1 MSHWTITTNG
11 TSSYYSLF
19 SKSLLLQIKKFSSN
33 LFPVTITVVLIN
45 KPVILPRSTAK
56 SSCRLRMRTIP
67 KCSQPSRSI
76 LSASA
81 LTVTTLKKLVLL
93 LRSNRRWSR
102 TARCWVW
109 KGVPGLFSCSSHWR
123 NSFWGRFPKPDQFPC
138 WITHSVPWVA

>member
-1 MSHWTITTNG
+1 MSHYTITING
-11 TSSYYSLF
+11 TSSYSLF
-19 SKSLLLQIKKFSSN
+19 SKNSLFQIKEFSSN
-33 LFPVTITVVLIN
+33 LFLVTITVDLIN
-45 KPVILPRSTAK
+45 NPVIPPRSTAK
-56 SSCRLRMRTIP
+56 STGPLRMRTIP

-81 LTVTTLKKLVLL
+81 LTITTLKKLVPL

-109 KGVPGLFSCSSHWR
+109 NGVPGLFSCSSHRW
-123 NSFWGRFPKPDQFPC
+123 NSVWGRFSKPDQFPC